1 MKFKL
6 AFWNLWAFVLLWN
19 CGVYS
24 FTGVTFPPEI
34 KSVYIAPVEN
44 VAANTP
50 SQVDFL
56 LNDAIKDNFLK
67 FSELNLSN
75 SPSDL
80 NIYARIVAY
89 DISSVSPS
97 QDQAYQTRIT
107 MQVSVRYV
115 QKVPEEKE
123 WSRSFSRFVDIPAD
137 KELAQVE
144 QQVIDELVRQLSND
158 IFYGSGQDW

>member
-1 MKFKL
+1 M
-6 AFWNLWAFVLLWN
+6 FVLWT

-24 FTGVTFPPEI
+24 FTGVTFPPEV
-34 KSVYIAPVEN
+34 KSVYVAPIEN
-44 VAANTP
+44 TAANSP

-75 SPSDL
+75 SPADL
-80 NIYARIVAY
+80 NLYVKIISYNV
-89 DISSVSPS
+89 SSVAPS
-97 QDQAYQTRIT
+97 QDQAYQTRVT
-107 MQVSVRYV
+107 MRVSVRYV

-123 WSRSFSRFVDIPAD
+123 WTRSFSRFVDIPAD

-144 QQVIDELVRQLSND
+144 QEVVEELVRQLAND